1 MAECNLLREDFKN
14 NVFAVSFDFYTPRPH
29 FMILPKNIESID
41 PEFSRMTND
50 ETRQLIEVGISAL
63 ANFRIRGG
71 ILSIHR
77 GSWKDKKSRNK
88 FLVHLCVDVGI
99 YLEVF
104 ERRKKAIPNWPSVV
118 YVTKQWKW
126 NKDPRSYAQNVRGYP
141 YTSYFKEEVAAIIDL
156 IQAKS
161 SSDEPGKSAPQ
172 SALGGGITQIVYHA
186 RHPKIGF
193 VGKKTDSVVEELQKV
208 LLAMEEFAREHGLTN
223 LESNHESD
231 GCHLCLHLGSGTYI
245 YTGQFSY

>member
-1 MAECNLLREDFKN
+1 M
-14 NVFAVSFDFYTPRPH
+14 
-29 FMILPKNIESID
+29 
-41 PEFSRMTND
+41 
-50 ETRQLIEVGISAL
+50 
-63 ANFRIRGG
+63 
-71 ILSIHR
+71 
-77 GSWKDKKSRNK
+77 
-88 FLVHLCVDVGI
+88 
-99 YLEVF
+99 
-104 ERRKKAIPNWPSVV
+104 
-118 YVTKQWKW
+118 
-126 NKDPRSYAQNVRGYP
+126 
-141 YTSYFKEEVAAIIDL
+141 AAIIDL

-161 SSDEPGKSAPQ
+161 SSDEPSAPQ

>member
-1 MAECNLLREDFKN
+1 MEMEQRPEVLRAKC
-14 NVFAVSFDFYTPRPH
+14 PR
-29 FMILPKNIESID
+29 
-41 PEFSRMTND
+41 
-50 ETRQLIEVGISAL
+50 V
-63 ANFRIRGG
+63 
-71 ILSIHR
+71 
-77 GSWKDKKSRNK
+77 
-88 FLVHLCVDVGI
+88 
-99 YLEVF
+99 
-104 ERRKKAIPNWPSVV
+104 
-118 YVTKQWKW
+118 
-126 NKDPRSYAQNVRGYP
+126 YP

-245 YTGQFSY
+245 YIPVNFHINYLNPNLNPKINPDLSSNSIYAASNIFYFKIILYFFPPVTCNRRLEFHEKVWGRCPRIHRDYRASFLPTVSCVTSRGWFTAFQQSCFKCLT